1 MNSPIA
7 YVGGKSRLSKTIIPL
22 IPDHKT
28 YCEACAGAGWIFF
41 KKEPSQFEIL
51 NDLDGD
57 LISFYRVIKH
67 HLEEFLKQ
75 FKWVVVSR
83 EWFKEWNRQIDTE
96 SLTDIQRA
104 ARFYYIQRL
113 CFGGR
118 VRGRTF
124 SASPDRSLRIP
135 FPRMEEELFQIHERL
150 RDCVIEHLPWQA
162 FIPKYDRPETF
173 FFIDPPYYKAPEYR
187 YNMALDDY
195 LKMADLLKGI
205 EGKFLLT
212 INDRPEM
219 RSAFSGFE
227 MKEVTLRYSI
237 NSDKSTDGRELIFT
251 NYRPAS
257 L

>member
-1 MNSPIA
+1 MSKEWEKKSVTA
-7 YVGGKSRLSKTIIPL
+7 YTRYENGGNKINLDKLT
-22 IPDHKT
+22 
-28 YCEACAGAGWIFF
+28 
-41 KKEPSQFEIL
+41 EIL
-51 NDLDGD
+51 AAIS
-57 LISFYRVIKH
+57 LI
-67 HLEEFLKQ
+67 
-75 FKWVVVSR
+75 
-83 EWFKEWNRQIDTE
+83 
-96 SLTDIQRA
+96 
-104 ARFYYIQRL
+104 
-113 CFGGR
+113 FG
-118 VRGRTF
+118 
-124 SASPDRSLRIP
+124 ASPVRSLRIP

-237 NSDKSTDGRELIFT
+237 NSDKSTDDRELIFT